1 VVGVPETIIHVHE
14 LRKVATTVDDSA
26 KLVSGAYSTHQ
37 AKLAPADGQGTGW
50 SATAAAR
57 SAATSWNGFLTRLAS
72 SVSDVA
78 SSMSTAADNYSTA
91 DANAVRLMDKC
102 K

>member
-1 VVGVPETIIHVHE
+1 MAGVPETIIHVHE
-14 LRKVATTVDDSA
+14 LHKVATTVDDSA
-26 KLVSGAYSTHQ
+26 KLLMGARQTRQ

-50 SATAAAR
+50 SATTAAR
-57 SAATSWNGFLTRLAS
+57 SAATSWNGFLTRLTS

-78 SSMSTAADNYSTA
+78 SSMTTAADNYSTA
-91 DANAVRLMDKC
+91 DANAVRLLDKC